1 MASPKKKKLGNPTK
15 VVINYQQK
23 RKKTTLFC
31 AITILYIHIYIY
43 IDIDSSAKSSIA
55 ILPVIHHC
63 CDIQRVYIYIYKMKQ
78 ACKNIGV

>member
-1 MASPKKKKLGNPTK
+1 MCGKPKKKKLGNPTK
-15 VVINYQQK
+15 VVINYQRK
-23 RKKTTLFC
+23 RKNNSFLRDY
-31 AITILYIHIYIY
+31 YIIYTYIY

-63 CDIQRVYIYIYKMKQ
+63 CDIQRVYIYKMKQ